1 MNIIKVLERMTS
13 KDHGWTAKEIEAAVE
28 KIRIHRESRERIAT
42 SILQAKLT
50 KGYMASD
57 IVLVKNSVK
66 LADVMLEEL
75 NK

>member
-1 MNIIKVLERMTS
+1 MNIIKVLEHMTG

-28 KIRIHRESRERIAT
+28 KIKIHKESRERIAT

-57 IVLVKNSVK
+57 RVLVENSVK
-66 LADVMLEEL
+66 LADIMIEEL